1 MDMMCVMCVSIDLS
15 ISDDKR
21 MAPSLSLDLCLNRYV
36 VCVCTSILLHN
47 KYGRRLPLYYFHL
60 TVFNRWGEIVWE
72 SYNPEGMWDGTYGST
87 ESKTGTY
94 VWVIEAKDKFSDKKL
109 EWRGHVTVL
118 K

>member
-1 MDMMCVMCVSIDLS
+1 VNNVILFAPNIFTPDGDAFNELWRVYIDG
-15 ISDDKR
+15 IDIYD
-21 MAPSLSLDLCLNRYV
+21 
-36 VCVCTSILLHN
+36 
-47 KYGRRLPLYYFHL
+47 FHL